1 MSELT
6 DAKRRIIEALK
17 RVESATA
24 QQLATEFNTT
34 TTAVRQHLEALET
47 AQLVERVESAGKGR
61 GRPALHWKLALLSL
75 ELFPDKHGELTVEL
89 IGSVRTVLGDDA
101 LEQIV
106 RHRASTQIAAYSRV
120 ITQDD
125 LASRVRELAAQR
137 TAEGYLAEVVT
148 QQNDLLLIEHHC
160 PICVAASTCQ
170 SLCRSELEVFQTALG
185 PTATVTRIQHLL
197 SGDTR
202 CTYRISP
209 ADTPVDAGEVTSG

>member
-1 MSELT
+1 MSELS

-24 QQLATEFNTT
+24 QQLANEFNTT

-47 AQLVERVESAGKGR
+47 AHLVERVETAGNGR

-75 ELFPDKHGELTVEL
+75 ELFPDKHSELTVE
-89 IGSVRTVLGDDA
+89 IIESVRTVLGDDA

-106 RHRASTQIAAYSRV
+106 RHRAANQIVAYATLL
-120 ITQDD
+120 TQDD
-125 LASRVRELAAQR
+125 LTARVRALATQR
-137 TAEGYLAEVVT
+137 TAEGYLAEVVGED
-148 QQNDLLLIEHHC
+148 NDLLLIEHHC

-185 PTATVTRIQHLL
+185 PTAKVTRMQHLL
-197 SGDTR
+197 GGDTR
-202 CTYRISP
+202 CTYRISSVQQP
-209 ADTPVDAGEVTSG
+209 N